1 MITSLGVVC
10 APICPTLSISSNE
23 HMEHMKNVA
32 IYLHGT
38 IKGVCRSGI
47 LFPTYSCGCRFQTAF
62 KFLWRTNESRS
73 LRGRSK
79 AAQGGCWRCR

>member
-38 IKGVCRSGI
+38 IKGVLGRVFYSR
-47 LFPTYSCGCRFQTAF
+47 PT
-62 KFLWRTNESRS
+62 
-73 LRGRSK
+73 
-79 AAQGGCWRCR
+79 AASAVFRRPLSFYGGLLNVVHFAAV